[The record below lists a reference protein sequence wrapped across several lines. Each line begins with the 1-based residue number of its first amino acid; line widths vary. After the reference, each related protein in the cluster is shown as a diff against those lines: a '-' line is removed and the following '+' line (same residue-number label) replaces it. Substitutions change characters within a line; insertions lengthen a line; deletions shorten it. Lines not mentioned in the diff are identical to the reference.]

1 MNLKSVRTDSP
12 IEEDFIAAVYAIGG
26 GLVVFVPGASPDDL
40 RQRANENREQ
50 VFVSSQVPV
59 GKYRLDFLFG
69 SFASDV
75 FPKLICV
82 ECDGAEFHKKPH
94 QRARDDQRDT
104 ALQSELITTR
114 RLSGSQLRRDAFE
127 CAREVLNECG
137 FFDSLQKTSQKAT
150 LNVMRQLQ
158 WRIRRWPE
166 TIGVDQ

>member
-69 SFASDV
+69 SFSADV

-82 ECDGAEFHKKPH
+82 ECDGAEFHRKPK
-94 QRARDDQRDT
+94 QIERDAERDV
-104 ALQSELITTR
+104 ALRSDLISTMRFT
-114 RLSGSQLRRDAFE
+114 GAQLRRDAFD
-127 CAREVLNECG
+127 CARRVLNECG
-137 FFDSLQKTSQKAT
+137 FFDSSEKTSEKAT
-150 LNVMRQLQ
+150 SSVLRQLQ
-158 WRIRRWPE
+158 WRVNRWPE
-166 TIGVDQ
+166 FMDETQ